1 MFGEKKLSTLIK
13 SMSPVL
19 SDDKYVYCCLV
30 DTELIKLNQLQPLA
44 TYQEK
49 EGLTV
54 ILNKNQ
60 ADEYDINYN
69 GVYKCITLTVHSS
82 LDAVGLTA
90 AVATKLTEN
99 NISANVMAAYYHDH
113 IFVSVHDADKALKCL
128 IELTEDGQY

>member
-1 MFGEKKLSTLIK
+1 MSGEKNLSTLIK

-19 SDDKYVYCCLV
+19 SDHEYVFCCLLEK
-30 DTELIKLNQLQPLA
+30 ELTLLNQLHPLA
-44 TYQEK
+44 TYQEQ

-60 ADEYDINYN
+60 ADEYAMNYN
-69 GVYKCITLTVHSS
+69 GAFKCITLNVHSS

-99 NISANVMAAYYHDH
+99 NICANVMAAYYHDH
-113 IFVSVHDADKALKCL
+113 VFVSANNADKALRCL
-128 IELTEDGQY
+128 IELTHDDQY